1 MKNIIR
7 DILVN
12 LIWNEIYTLW
22 SENISTFF
30 YKTKNK
36 KNSSCFLYK
45 KKKTE
50 IDILNRMILIT
61 SMLIIY
67 LHDYIMISF
76 MFSNEVVKIKG

>member
-1 MKNIIR
+1 MKFIHCGVK
-7 DILVN
+7 ILAP
-12 LIWNEIYTLW
+12 
-22 SENISTFF
+22 FF

-36 KNSSCFLYK
+36 KIVLVFYIYK
-45 KKKTE
+45 KKE

-76 MFSNEVVKIKG
+76 MFSNEGVKIKG

>member
-30 YKTKNK
+30 YKTKK
-36 KNSSCFLYK
+36 KNSSCFLYIK
-45 KKKTE
+45 K
-50 IDILNRMILIT
+50 NR
-61 SMLIIY
+61 
-67 LHDYIMISF
+67 
-76 MFSNEVVKIKG
+76 N

>member
-1 MKNIIR
+1 MKFIHCGVK
-7 DILVN
+7 ILAP
-12 LIWNEIYTLW
+12 
-22 SENISTFF
+22 FF

-36 KNSSCFLYK
+36 KIVVFYIK
-45 KKKTE
+45 KKKE

>member
-22 SENISTFF
+22 NEKLAPFFF
-30 YKTKNK
+30 YKTKKK
-36 KNSSCFLYK
+36 KNSSCFHI
-45 KKKTE
+45 KKTE

-61 SMLIIY
+61 SILIIY
-67 LHDYIMISF
+67 LHSYIMISF
-76 MFSNEVVKIKG
+76 MFSNEVVKNKG

>member
-36 KNSSCFLYK
+36 KIVLVFYIYK
-45 KKKTE
+45 K
-50 IDILNRMILIT
+50 NR
-61 SMLIIY
+61 
-67 LHDYIMISF
+67 
-76 MFSNEVVKIKG
+76 N

>member
-1 MKNIIR
+1 MKFIHCGVK
-7 DILVN
+7 ILAP
-12 LIWNEIYTLW
+12 
-22 SENISTFF
+22 FF

-36 KNSSCFLYK
+36 KIVVFYK